1 MQPPISNNTTMYS
14 NIAKH
19 KTITYSTIM
28 MHAIGRLH
36 SAISAQLQ
44 LLGGLEG
51 FFTLCLFLR
60 VLPSSAAGVAAAA
73 AAVVAASAASAPSA
87 VVAVAGSGDAA
98 GGATEGSAAGSE
110 CDSDVLLL
118 AAGMMSVAG
127 TSVLLLAAA
136 GPVAIVETICS
147 HCPGNS
153 ALQTGHLLRII
164 CSVGHMSG
172 SRGCNTHFQ

>member
-14 NIAKH
+14 NIVKH
-19 KTITYSTIM
+19 KTIMYSTIM

-60 VLPSSAAGVAAAA
+60 VLPSSAAGVAASGA
-73 AAVVAASAASAPSA
+73 AAVVATSANAAAAS
-87 VVAVAGSGDAA
+87 VAASGVAA
-98 GGATEGSAAGSE
+98 GGAAEGCSRSVSE

-136 GPVAIVETICS
+136 GPVAIVETTCS
-147 HCPGNS
+147 HCPENCT
-153 ALQTGHLLRII
+153 LQTGHLLRII
-164 CSVGHMSG
+164 CSVGHTSA
-172 SRGCNTHFQ
+172 SRGYDTHFQ